1 MYTDFFENIY
11 RYFFEIYELFTQ
23 KKNKSPIHKY
33 EKYKEYDDEECLYL
47 NQSIER

>member
-11 RYFFEIYELFTQ
+11 KYFLELYDSYTQ
-23 KKNKSPIHKY
+23 KPIHNC
-33 EKYKEYDDEECLYL
+33 EEYDDEECLYL